1 MKFRITKQ
9 TLFTAL
15 VAFAFVGLAVAASVH
30 FKSGP
35 TFFDQGLTLNASGAL
50 AGLGNGD
57 VLVHLS
63 ATARPTA
70 TCTNSGGNEAPGQN
84 PASVNVT
91 GAEAIPNTQIKNGTT
106 PFTVTTNAPAQ
117 PTPEEAG
124 CPNDN
129 WKAAITDLQFTSA
142 TITVFQNNVAVL
154 TATFNLSCPPATTND
169 GIGQCTII

>member
-1 MKFRITKQ
+1 MKMRITKQ
-9 TLFTAL
+9 ALLTTVLAFAL
-15 VAFAFVGLAVAASVH
+15 VGIAIAANVH

-35 TFFDQGLTLNASGAL
+35 TFSDQGLTLNAAGSL

-57 VLVHLS
+57 VLVALS
-63 ATARPTA
+63 ATATPTA
-70 TCTNSGGNEAPGQN
+70 TCTNAGGNEAPGQN
-84 PASVNVT
+84 PATVNVT
-91 GAEAIPNTQIKNGTT
+91 GSEAIPNSQIKNGNT

-117 PTPEEAG
+117 PTAAQAG

-129 WKAAITDLQFTSA
+129 WTATITDLQFTRA

-154 TATFNLSCPPATTND
+154 TQTFNLSCPSATTNG